1 MLASLLRPPRLRN
14 AFRSFATASGSVL
27 NSADSV
33 STSGPVGLLDD
44 LSYRGYVQ
52 DVTDPRVLHEALET
66 KPQVVY
72 VGIDPTARSL
82 HVGHLLPLMCL
93 LHFHVRGHHIIP
105 LIGGATGLIGDPSG
119 RTTERELAETE
130 TTKSNT
136 NILVKSVESF
146 FKRALL
152 YADDRIV
159 LARDRM
165 MDIRAKNNIAWH
177 QPMSMMDFLRT
188 VGIHSRIN
196 TMLNKESVRT
206 RLHSNAGMSFTEF
219 TYQLLQA
226 YDFYHLHKHF
236 GCSVQ
241 IGGSDQWGNILAGIS
256 LIDRIA
262 AASADPAS
270 PTKNANAPRAF
281 GLTTP
286 LLTTSTG
293 VKFGKTAGNAVW
305 LDPTL
310 TSVFNFYQYFVRTAD
325 AEVESYLKLFTLLSW
340 TEINETMESHKLQPE
355 QRIAQ
360 RRLASELTELVHTKS
375 GRVNAET
382 MTKIMFETE
391 LRDVTAADVL
401 KAFDGDRSVHMVDK
415 EELMTVPVVKLAV
428 KYGLASS
435 ASAARVLVL
444 SRGLYFNNK
453 PVPEVQFTL
462 RQMHLLNDELVIL
475 KAGKDK
481 LAVLVVKES

>member
-1 MLASLLRPPRLRN
+1 MRVSLRLA
-14 AFRSFATASGSVL
+14 
-27 NSADSV
+27 
-33 STSGPVGLLDD
+33 PVGLLDD

-52 DVTDPRVLHEALET
+52 DLTDPRLLHDALES

-93 LHFHVRGHHIIP
+93 LHFHVRGHHVIP
-105 LIGGATGLIGDPSG
+105 PCALEVQPVSLATP
-119 RTTERELAETE
+119 RAAPQNRELAETE
-130 TTKSNT
+130 TTASNT
-136 NILVKSVESF
+136 DALVKSVERF

-159 LARDRM
+159 LSPDRM
-165 MDIRAKNNIAWH
+165 IDIRAKNNIAWH
-177 QPMSMMDFLRT
+177 RDMSMMTFFAHRRRPQPDKHHAQQ
-188 VGIHSRIN
+188 G
-196 TMLNKESVRT
+196 E
-206 RLHSNAGMSFTEF
+206 SNAGMSFTEF

-236 GCSVQ
+236 ACSVQ
-241 IGGSDQWGNILAGIS
+241 VGGSDQWGNILAGIS
-256 LIDRIA
+256 LIDRIGGHTHA
-262 AASADPAS
+262 N
-270 PTKNANAPRAF
+270 PTANTPPRAY

-286 LLTTSTG
+286 LLTTATG

-305 LDPTL
+305 LDPAL
-310 TSVFNFYQYFVRTAD
+310 TSVFNFYQYFVRTSD

-340 TEINETMESHKLQPE
+340 TEINETMESHKLQPD

-360 RRLASELTELVHTKS
+360 RRLASELTELIHTKS
-375 GRVNAET
+375 GRLNAET
-382 MTKIMFETE
+382 MTKIMFESE
-391 LRDVTAADVL
+391 LSEVTAADVL
-401 KAFDGDRSVHMVDK
+401 KAFAGDRCVHMVDPQ
-415 EELMTVPVVKLAV
+415 ELATVPVVKLAV

-444 SRGLYFNNK
+444 SRGLYYNNR

-481 LAVLVVKES
+481 IAVLVAKKT

>member
-1 MLASLLRPPRLRN
+1 RRLTTD
-14 AFRSFATASGSVL
+14 AT
-27 NSADSV
+27 
-33 STSGPVGLLDD
+33 GPVGLLDD

-52 DVTDPRVLHEALET
+52 DVTTQALES
-66 KPQVVY
+66 KPQIVY
-72 VGIDPTARSL
+72 AGIDPTARAL

-130 TTKSNT
+130 ATASNT
-136 NILVKSVESF
+136 TALVESVERF

-152 YADDRIV
+152 YADDRIE
-159 LARDRM
+159 LAQGRL
-165 MDIRAKNNIAWH
+165 MDIRAKNNLSWH
-177 QPMSMMDFLRT
+177 RDMTMMDFLRT
-188 VGIHSRIN
+188 VGVHSRIN

-206 RLHSNAGMSFTEF
+206 RLQSKQGMSFTEF

-236 GCSVQ
+236 SCTIQ
-241 IGGSDQWGNILAGIS
+241 LGGSDQWGNILAGIS
-256 LIDRIA
+256 LISRVDGQQL
-262 AASADPAS
+262 
-270 PTKNANAPRAF
+270 NAPPTTF

-286 LLTTSTG
+286 LLTTATG

-305 LDPTL
+305 LDPEL
-310 TSVFNFYQYFVRTAD
+310 TSVFNFYQYFVRTSD

-340 TEINETMESHKLQPE
+340 TEINETMESHKLQPD

-360 RRLASELTELVHTKS
+360 RRLASELTELIHLKS
-375 GRVNAET
+375 GRVSAET

-391 LRDVTAADVL
+391 LTDVKAEDVL
-401 KAFDGDRSVHMVDK
+401 KVFDGDRCVHYVDPD
-415 EELMTVPVVKLAV
+415 ELFSIPVVKLAV
-428 KYGLASS
+428 KYGLATS

-444 SRGLYFNNK
+444 SRGLYYNNK
-453 PVPEVQFTL
+453 PVPEVQFTF
-462 RQMHLLNDELVIL
+462 RQMHLLNDEVVIL

-481 LAVLVVKES
+481 IAVLV